1 MTREYTNKAFELVEE
16 GAVSA
21 ESMLASCLSYM
32 SEDSVKDMLWSDYDI
47 DLDDDENDDDEN
59 DDDENDD
66 ENEGE
71 E

>member
-16 GAVSA
+16 GIVSA
-21 ESMLASCLSYM
+21 ESMLTSCLNYM
-32 SEDSVKDMLWSDYDI
+32 SEASVKDLLWCDYEI
-47 DLDDDENDDDEN
+47 DLDDDEND
-59 DDDENDD
+59 